1 MYWGSCLQSV
11 TVLRAAKAAEISNQM
26 PCVPPL
32 EEALLSAR
40 VEVTCTSVLTLNAVL
55 ATSLTMTR
63 YFGEL
68 SNAERTT
75 PPPKRRHTAKKEEKK
90 KRRRRASSGEPNAVP
105 RLRYGRRGGRS
116 VVDATRCR
124 GRECLCWHSRSPPG
138 AMVTRHSVSSISSNN
153 KPIWKKLFR

>member
-90 KRRRRASSGEPNAVP
+90 KKKEASLVGWAQRSASTPVWEKGWKECRGCYSMQRERVSMLAFA
-105 RLRYGRRGGRS
+105 LASWRYG
-116 VVDATRCR
+116 
-124 GRECLCWHSRSPPG
+124 
-138 AMVTRHSVSSISSNN
+138 N
-153 KPIWKKLFR
+153 KAFSFFYLLE